1 MREHI
6 RAAKLCWKTLWKI
19 MCCIQWHAQITNR
32 RRNPQW
38 NSLRLYQA
46 SGSPFLNHSWKMN
59 SHDRIYIAAPA
70 VVSLAGCTAM
80 LSITSYKF
88 QLSPSSDKITHTHT
102 YAHVSGAIHTQ
113 STRQQEFFV
122 SNKIILSLN
131 LISTTSTVD
140 KLHSCVIKADLAWFT
155 RYGQDKINMIRLDKY
170 WGQYFWRLGN

>member
-1 MREHI
+1 MKDNVLHTVKSTDYKCAHSVYQRD
-6 RAAKLCWKTLWKI
+6 
-19 MCCIQWHAQITNR
+19 TNR

-38 NSLRLYQA
+38 SSLRLYQA

-59 SHDRIYIAAPA
+59 SHDRIYIAASA

-88 QLSPSSDKITHTHT
+88 QLSPWSDKITHTHSRP
-102 YAHVSGAIHTQ
+102 HVSRAIHTQ
-113 STRQQEFFV
+113 SRRQQEFSV
-122 SNKIILSLN
+122 SNKIIPSLN

-140 KLHSCVIKADLAWFT
+140 KLHSSVIKADLAWFT